1 MALFTQQARAAAARN
16 SVPTQLVLL
25 MAGAAFTAATLM
37 PADHRESPATPPEI
51 GIQIAGTETALLP
64 QPAVR
69 AVSTESPDKTS
80 LAQFV
85 AKRYRVSVDATLS
98 VIHNA
103 FAAGHRHSLDP
114 LLILAVIGV
123 ESSFNPLAESVK
135 GAKGLMQI
143 IPRFHTPLLA
153 RAGGENAVLE
163 PEVNIHTGTKILKN
177 YISRTGDLI
186 AGLQLYNGAP
196 NDESARYAN
205 KVLAEQERLK
215 KAAMRPSSLRT

>member
-1 MALFTQQARAAAARN
+1 MPVFTQQARVAIVRN
-16 SVPTQLVLL
+16 IPLQLSFLL
-25 MAGAAFTAATLM
+25 LGAALTGSTLTAT
-37 PADHRESPATPPEI
+37 DHRTFSEKSPA
-51 GIQIAGTETALLP
+51 IAISRTEP
-64 QPAVR
+64 ISQPVLQE
-69 AVSTESPDKTS
+69 VSTDLTDRTS
-80 LAQFV
+80 LAQFL
-85 AKRYRVSVDATLS
+85 AKRYRISLDATLS

-143 IPRFHTPLLA
+143 IPRFHAPLLA
-153 RAGGENAVLE
+153 KSGGENAVLE
-163 PEVNIHTGTKILKN
+163 PEVNIHAGAKILKE
-177 YISRTGDLI
+177 YISRTGDLV

-196 NDESARYAN
+196 HDENARYAT

-215 KAAMRPSSLRT
+215 KAAQRTRQLRT

>member
-1 MALFTQQARAAAARN
+1 MALSTQQARVAAARY
-16 SVPTQLVLL
+16 SVPAQLVLL
-25 MAGAAFTAATLM
+25 MAGAAFMASTLT
-37 PADHRESPATPPEI
+37 PADHRESSATPSAT
-51 GIQIAGTETALLP
+51 GIRIVETEAAFLLK
-64 QPAVR
+64 PAVGP
-69 AVSTESPDKTS
+69 ASAESPDKTS
-80 LAQFV
+80 LAQFL

-98 VIHNA
+98 AIQNA

-153 RAGGENAVLE
+153 KAGGENAVLE
-163 PEVNIHTGTKILKN
+163 PEVNIHAGAKILKG